1 MQINKKIVSICFVL
15 FLSKNSYAC
24 CGCAIVEA
32 SMQTMSETFEM
43 SMSFYD
49 EKASTTYEND
59 ILAKINNILVN
70 LNTNFNA
77 LKANTLLEG
86 NLGICGDEISHEI
99 KKSIELKNIEK
110 TQKAIL
116 EFEK

>member
-15 FLSKNSYAC
+15 CLSKNSYAC

-32 SMQTMSETFEM
+32 SMESMNATFEA
-43 SMSFYD
+43 SMTSYD
-49 EKASTTYEND
+49 ETISTTYENN
-59 ILAKINNILVN
+59 ILAKINNSLVN
-70 LNTNFNA
+70 LNTNFIA
-77 LKANTLLEG
+77 LKTNTLLEG